1 MRLYVLLLVLLYSFQ
16 LISQE
21 NKYKINAEFD
31 IENKKILIN
40 QSLIFF
46 NNSNKKLDYII
57 LNDWSNSYSSSKSNL
72 GKRLSEEYS
81 LSFQRSTKKQR
92 GFTIINK
99 IYIDGQNFDYTRLD
113 ENIDLIKIKL
123 SKTLNKGDSITL
135 NINYEVIIPDDS
147 FTGYGINKS
156 NDINI
161 RDWYFT
167 FSKIENEKWIKESNL
182 DLNDLSIDPS
192 YFEFNLF
199 N

>member
-72 GKRLSEEYS
+72 GNSNFETLS
-81 LSFQRSTKKQR
+81 LIIFFQ
-92 GFTIINK
+92 
-99 IYIDGQNFDYTRLD
+99 
-113 ENIDLIKIKL
+113 
-123 SKTLNKGDSITL
+123 
-135 NINYEVIIPDDS
+135 
-147 FTGYGINKS
+147 
-156 NDINI
+156 
-161 RDWYFT
+161 
-167 FSKIENEKWIKESNL
+167 
-182 DLNDLSIDPS
+182 
-192 YFEFNLF
+192 
-199 N
+199 